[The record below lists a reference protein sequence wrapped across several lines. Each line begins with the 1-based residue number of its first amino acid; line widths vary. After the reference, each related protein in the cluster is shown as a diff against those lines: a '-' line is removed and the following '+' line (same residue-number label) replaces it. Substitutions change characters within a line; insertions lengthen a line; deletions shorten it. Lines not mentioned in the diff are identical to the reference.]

1 MDLND
6 IIYERDAHL
15 AVIMLNRPDTLNS
28 FTAAMHEELAQV
40 MQEVQSDPDIRAVL
54 LTGMGRGFCAG
65 QDLND
70 RATSPDSGPPDLGA
84 AIENYWNPLIRSIT
98 EMPKPVICA
107 VNGVAAGA
115 GASIALACDIVLAA
129 RSASFVQVFSKIGL
143 IPDSGGS
150 WNLPRALSLP
160 RAKALAMLGDK
171 LPAEQAEQWGM
182 IWRCVD
188 DESLMEEAKAMA
200 SELSQRPTQALA
212 AIKQIFASSSTM
224 PLPEH
229 LEIEKQTMARL
240 GKSDDYAEGVSAF
253 IEKRKPVFKGK

>member
-1 MDLND
+1 MNLND
-6 IIYERDAHL
+6 IIYEREGNL
-15 AVIMLNRPDTLNS
+15 ATIMLNRPDTLNS
-28 FTAAMHEELAQV
+28 FTAAMHIELAQV
-40 MQEVQSDPDIRAVL
+40 MQEVQADPEVRAVL
-54 LTGMGRGFCAG
+54 LSGMGRGFCAG

-70 RATSPDSGPPDLGA
+70 RTASPESGPPDLGE
-84 AIENYWNPLIRSIT
+84 AITKYWNPLIRSIT
-98 EMPKPVICA
+98 EMPKPVVCA

-150 WNLPRALSLP
+150 WNLPRAVSLP

-188 DESLMEEAKAMA
+188 DDSLLSEANSMA
-200 SELSQRPTQALA
+200 VELSQRPTQALA

-229 LEIEKQTMARL
+229 LEIEKQTMHRL
-240 GKSDDYAEGVSAF
+240 GQSSDYAEGVSAF